1 MQRKEAGNQEA
12 LLDLSG
18 MEKIFEPELEPIK
31 QSISTVPSSHTHT
44 AEHSASQ
51 SNGLTLKAACRHYKL
66 APSTLRA
73 KIKKGEI
80 AAEKIEGAN
89 GPEWRV
95 FPAQRILSTQTK
107 HSSKHGANHSADI
120 LSHVEQTIANDA
132 QNPLL
137 VLIEKQTHKLEAA
150 AGQIGYLS
158 AQLQTYEKQV
168 LMLPDLESK
177 ARRAQDLDR
186 ELQEMKAEL
195 DRLKGSWWYRFTR
208 FLSGSK

>member
-1 MQRKEAGNQEA
+1 M
-12 LLDLSG
+12 
-18 MEKIFEPELEPIK
+18 
-31 QSISTVPSSHTHT
+31 
-44 AEHSASQ
+44 
-51 SNGLTLKAACRHYKL
+51 
-66 APSTLRA
+66 
-73 KIKKGEI
+73 
-80 AAEKIEGAN
+80 
-89 GPEWRV
+89 
-95 FPAQRILSTQTK
+95 
-107 HSSKHGANHSADI
+107 
-120 LSHVEQTIANDA
+120 
-132 QNPLL
+132 
-137 VLIEKQTHKLEAA
+137 LIEKQTHKLEAA